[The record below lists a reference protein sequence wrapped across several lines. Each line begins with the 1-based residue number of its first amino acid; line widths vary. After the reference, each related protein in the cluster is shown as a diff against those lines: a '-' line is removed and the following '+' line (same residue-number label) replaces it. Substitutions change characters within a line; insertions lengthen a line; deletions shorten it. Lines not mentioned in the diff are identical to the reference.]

1 MNKEEIE
8 KKIEDLEDKLF
19 LIDMI
24 DRWEEKDREAYSKY
38 SKELRQYKE
47 LLKGVMEDDSEKS
60 N

>member
-38 SKELRQYKE
+38 VKELRQYKE